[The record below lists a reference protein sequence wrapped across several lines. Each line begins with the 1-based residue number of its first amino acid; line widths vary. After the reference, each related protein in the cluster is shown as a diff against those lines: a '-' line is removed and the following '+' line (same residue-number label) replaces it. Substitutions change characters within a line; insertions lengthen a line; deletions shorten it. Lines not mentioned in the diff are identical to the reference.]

1 MGCVSSST
9 KAATGAEAKQAEQPI
24 EQPAVLLTEAAD
36 GTKAASPEAKQ
47 AEQPL
52 EQPAAVLTEAMAEER
67 ALTQLK
73 TLFKSIDA
81 NADGN
86 VSKDE
91 LVAALA
97 KDDSIG
103 ALIKEAGLNQDYNV
117 LEKLETSVEGRVTWE
132 EFQANLKKQAIAEV
146 LETGNVAA
154 VELAADEKALKELK
168 KLFESLDSNQDG
180 AISKEELAAGLNKD
194 ENVGKLV
201 AEAGFN
207 PEYYVL
213 EALDT
218 NADGRITWDE
228 FEKHLRQAAKEE
240 VKETGEVAAAVV
252 LEQST
257 ETDAVIAPKSLWCG
271 C

>member
-9 KAATGAEAKQAEQPI
+9 KAASGA
-24 EQPAVLLTEAAD
+24 
-36 GTKAASPEAKQ
+36 EAKQ

-81 NADGN
+81 
-86 VSKDE
+86 
-91 LVAALA
+91 
-97 KDDSIG
+97 
-103 ALIKEAGLNQDYNV
+103 LIKEAGLNQDYNV
-117 LEKLETSVEGRVTWE
+117 LEKLETSADGRVTWE

-168 KLFESLDSNQDG
+168 KLFESLDSNKDG
-180 AISKEELAAGLNKD
+180 AINKEELAAGLNKD
-194 ENVGKLV
+194 EGMGKLI
-201 AEAGFN
+201 ADAGFN

-228 FEKHLRQAAKEE
+228 FEQHLRKAAKEE
-240 VKETGEVAAAVV
+240 VKETGEIAAAAV
-252 LEQST
+252 LEQSP
-257 ETDAVIAPKSLWCG
+257 EIDAVVAPRSFWCG